1 MVQVLLA
8 RDDFRQRLGEDTERL
23 QHASMQQIN
32 LCGFIHR
39 VYGGENDLTRAAF
52 TLSPCPPAPIRQLPE
67 TRLQNALRV
76 FPIAELVRIRF
87 RIDPTTS
94 LGFERGVTTRS
105 QRPPR
110 PRTRT
115 RQESRDF

>member
-39 VYGGENDLTRAAF
+39 VYGGENDLHARRVHVVVVSSGARFDNFQRHA
-52 TLSPCPPAPIRQLPE
+52 SV
-67 TRLQNALRV
+67 QNALRV

-87 RIDPTTS
+87 RIDPT
-94 LGFERGVTTRS
+94 
-105 QRPPR
+105 PR
-110 PRTRT
+110 L
-115 RQESRDF
+115 